1 MNILPHDLNSPASC
15 NYMDI
20 NKQLFIKTIYGQPG
34 EILDY
39 VDGIVIDKTFPI
51 KGMISKLTKPQILI
65 I

>member
-1 MNILPHDLNSPASC
+1 
-15 NYMDI
+15 MDI